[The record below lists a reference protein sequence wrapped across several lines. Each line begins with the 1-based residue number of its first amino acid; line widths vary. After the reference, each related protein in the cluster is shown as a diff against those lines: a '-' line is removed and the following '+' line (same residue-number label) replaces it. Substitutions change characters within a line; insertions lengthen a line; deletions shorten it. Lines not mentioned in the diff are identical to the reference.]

1 LVDAGEGTHLSTS
14 LKELQKL
21 NIDAVSVMGD
31 GLTVDLGGDLAGL
44 GLSDLPQFTN
54 QANVTL
60 NLGSLGINGDSELLN
75 AQQFGL
81 LSELQEKGIDQLA
94 IEEALGSDWLDLDTI
109 SAIYSQDNLGFK
121 LGLDSQLK
129 DFDLALAGLLGTKD
143 PNATDSVSS
152 DLRNGIDLLSGFTT
166 SETYGELVQ
175 ALTASGVSDFV
186 VDRGDV
192 QITDNLAAALVDA
205 GMLQALPEANLVI
218 DATKSIAENAQYAH
232 LFTSLKA
239 ISELGVDA
247 IEVGGVNKVYIDLGL
262 PADDSTAMA
271 DIQAIL
277 GAIDPANQAKLV
289 HAGAA
294 QKDFSLVMSG
304 DLAKAIIDAGGFN
317 ATDVANM
324 AKLGINE
331 ITLLD
336 SLNTM
341 NSAQG
346 LFKVPVSVEN
356 LPQAQT
362 PQVTILGSAG
372 PDAQLFDDLDIKKPL
387 GT

>member
-21 NIDAVSVMGD
+21 NIDTVMVG
-31 GLTVDLGGDLAGL
+31 GESLTVDLGGDLAGF
-44 GLSDLPQFTN
+44 GLSDLPQFIN

-75 AQQFGL
+75 AQQSGL

-121 LGLDSQLK
+121 LGLDSQSK

-247 IEVGGVNKVYIDLGL
+247 IEVGGAKKVYIDLGL

-341 NSAQG
+341 NNAEG
-346 LFKVPVSVEN
+346 LFEVPVSAEN